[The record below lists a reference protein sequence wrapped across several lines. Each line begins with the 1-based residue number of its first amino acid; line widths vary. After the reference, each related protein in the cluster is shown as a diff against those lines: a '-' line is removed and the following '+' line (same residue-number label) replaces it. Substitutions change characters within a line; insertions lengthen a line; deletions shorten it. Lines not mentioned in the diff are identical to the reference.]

1 MQCGTGHVFT
11 AQRSA
16 EPIRVLL
23 MPLQQ
28 LDGQPGSS
36 TAIQLATQCL
46 ELALSGCIKIKSETK
61 EGRKGRRSPM
71 QADGWRDGSTR
82 AVGAALYVQLHSS
95 CSLPQ
100 ALAAAAACRMRP
112 HKPSRAAAHCRS
124 SMTTAW
130 QAMERFSPSESTFSC
145 VLALMFTTL
154 RATRGRGASNGAS
167 AVQSNRFLIP
177 PLGSTALFQRSPRC
191 GEVWYGRAQQAS
203 LPEQLPQVPRV
214 LCILHRAHLGCAPSI
229 WHRLSRIASLCGDI
243 LGRCSRENQ
252 VRTAGAFS
260 AARCQQQQGQAT
272 ENAS

>member
-1 MQCGTGHVFT
+1 
-11 AQRSA
+11 
-16 EPIRVLL
+16 

-154 RATRGRGASNGAS
+154 RATRGRDGCNGGS
-167 AVQSNRFLIP
+167 AVQSNRFL
-177 PLGSTALFQRSPRC
+177 SHHC
-191 GEVWYGRAQQAS
+191 RA
-203 LPEQLPQVPRV
+203 R
-214 LCILHRAHLGCAPSI
+214 
-229 WHRLSRIASLCGDI
+229 
-243 LGRCSRENQ
+243 RCSS
-252 VRTAGAFS
+252 THCA
-260 AARCQQQQGQAT
+260 AARCDIAGRNRPVCLSNYLKCPGFSAFCTGLTWGARPASGTGCPESPPCAATSWAAAAEKTRCAQRERSVQLGASSSRGKPRKTHREAT
-272 ENAS
+272 EQQR